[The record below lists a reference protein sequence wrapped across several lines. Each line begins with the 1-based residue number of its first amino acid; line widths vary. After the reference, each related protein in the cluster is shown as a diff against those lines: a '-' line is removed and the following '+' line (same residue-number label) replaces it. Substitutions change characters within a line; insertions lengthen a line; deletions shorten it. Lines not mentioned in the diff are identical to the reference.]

1 MVVPIIKISLKAAM
15 EMLCKCLSVK
25 GKYVSSQRR
34 I

>member
-1 MVVPIIKISLKAAM
+1 MVEDKNEAAM

-25 GKYVSSQRR
+25 GKYVSPQSR